1 MLSPQ
6 QALEVTQALI
16 FQAISY
22 YFASIYI
29 EDPVYNSEFYLDM
42 EEDAD
47 KISLDV
53 LDGLMGNPPGLSNT
67 NAVAATAPSETHAP
81 ASQLYPD
88 LNALALGS

>member
-1 MLSPQ
+1 
-6 QALEVTQALI
+6 
-16 FQAISY
+16 
-22 YFASIYI
+22 
-29 EDPVYNSEFYLDM
+29 M

-53 LDGLMGNPPGLSNT
+53 LDGLMGNPRGLGNT